1 MEEERSEQCDV
12 EDFLQRA
19 ALPLLFYA
27 KKAKNEI
34 NSEKTDKT
42 HKAEGQAEEEA
53 GQSGYASDE
62 AKEAA
67 SALLCIR
74 LLAQQLQS
82 MASSANSSV
91 MAQENSSSNV
101 DAEEVASR
109 PCAEHLPSAA
119 GGRRMAP
126 ELEDLALALAHWVST
141 EWCSPRIEVV
151 AAWHWHETSGGY
163 WC

>member
-34 NSEKTDKT
+34 NADRINTTDKGD
-42 HKAEGQAEEEA
+42 KGEGQAEEA
-53 GQSGYASDE
+53 GQGGYASGG

-82 MASSANSSV
+82 MASSA
-91 MAQENSSSNV
+91 MAQETSNM
-101 DAEEVASR
+101 DGEVASR
-109 PCAEHLPSAA
+109 PCAEHLPSA
-119 GGRRMAP
+119 GGGKRMAP
-126 ELEDLALALAHWVST
+126 DLEDLALALAHWVST

-151 AAWHWHETSGGY
+151 AAWH
-163 WC
+163 